1 MTTKK
6 EAAVEMATK
15 VELAM
20 ALIKEAEALADEHG
34 LDFSINVAYGMG
46 GWYTGKRNQED
57 WDSSAIEAEENY
69 GWSASSQ
76 SC

>member
-15 VELAM
+15 VQLAL

-34 LDFSINVAYGMG
+34 LDFSLNVAYGMG

-57 WDSSAIEAEENY
+57 WDSSDTVSIEDY
-69 GWSASSQ
+69 GWQSSSQ